1 MRAQRPWLLLGLI
14 LGLGAMVAV
23 ACGGGDEGITK
34 AELEAALAAA
44 AQPAPAPA
52 PAAPSAAEISA
63 LVSAAVAAA
72 APPGVSSADVAAAV
86 EAAVASAVASAAG
99 EAVTAAE
106 IEALVSKAVED
117 AVSGGPTPLTSSQ
130 VEAIVSSA
138 IAAIPTPAPPPPPA
152 PVPAAPPP
160 PPAPMAVA
168 TPAYWNP
175 PTDVYGQPVYGGHIR
190 INYEDP
196 LEHANLWG
204 AHSGVTVRYRMPTMN
219 SLVAEDPYQAGRI
232 IPDLAQSW
240 TNHDDLTGVTF
251 EFEDGISGT
260 TAPTSSARTPDLPS
274 KLWLPATA

>member
-72 APPGVSSADVAAAV
+72 APPGVSSADV
-86 EAAVASAVASAAG
+86 EAAVATAVASAAG
-99 EAVTAAE
+99 EAVTAEE

-138 IAAIPTPAPPPPPA
+138 IAAIPTP
-152 PVPAAPPP
+152 APPP